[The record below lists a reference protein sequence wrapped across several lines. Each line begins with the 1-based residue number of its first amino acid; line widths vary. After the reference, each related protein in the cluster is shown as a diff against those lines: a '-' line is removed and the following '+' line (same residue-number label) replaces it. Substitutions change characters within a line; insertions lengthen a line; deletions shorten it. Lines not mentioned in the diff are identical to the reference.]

1 MAKFNHYSAILFK
14 SCVDSGITSPV
25 ELSNVMANSSV
36 ETAAFTTMHENLN
49 YRTVG
54 AIFNATSSASRR
66 FSMEEIKDAIKSQ
79 EPERIANILY
89 DKRVGGK
96 YGLGNTEPGDG
107 WKYHGRGYF
116 QYTGR
121 ENYTKFG
128 DLFRVNLVDNP
139 DQAAE
144 PEFAAKLAIAYWQH
158 KVPVGSREDIYVAM
172 RKINGGENGK
182 PARLAAFEDWK
193 ATITPEL
200 VEEVRS
206 GRMTLDQLSFHGWD
220 ALKDGVLKKGERGME
235 IRDLQNNLNR
245 LGVTDAKG
253 NALEANGTFDAST
266 RQAVAAFQKQAGL
279 PVEKAVNAS
288 VIGVVGAYAQTVGV
302 LRTPFDT
309 TNGIDPNNP
318 FQQLDA
324 SQRKLGLNDPQHFMQ
339 SDAHGVPNYMRSR
352 VNFAPGQTSDA
363 ARPAPGVQPQSPVPA
378 PAPAADGVLRV
389 GARGNAVHSLQ
400 DDLRT
405 LGYTDRRQQPLAAD
419 GVYGADTRAA
429 VAAFQQARGLSPT
442 GEADAKTLAAAQ
454 AFASTR
460 EAAERASAQSGAPS
474 PSSQASPSTA
484 HTEHAVQAPAQP
496 HASASLRLGDRGAE
510 VMALQQAL
518 LQMDINRHSRTPLQA
533 DGVFDI
539 GTQRAVQ
546 AFQLWRGSE
555 PMDGVAD
562 PATRQAIAQQARL
575 ALEQRTRD
583 VAQGKGPLDFVDNA
597 SLGRTPDP
605 QDSAQLR
612 DPRQGYGSPFRP
624 QKDEVAEQPAPA
636 RPPAQADADRSAPR
650 PSTAAPERPAHTPPN
665 AAHATPAQAP
675 PSATAPAPADTAP
688 PARDAMS
695 DLMSD
700 PGHPYHARYSEL
712 QQHWKQATPDRL
724 AQFAAACHMAG
735 FDPHQPLNKAEVAKD
750 GSTALLGV
758 AWPPG
763 SWIKVDLDAPVPTRE
778 QSMQAVAQFD
788 QQQAAQLTQFQQQ
801 RQQANAQAE
810 QGMQV

>member
-1 MAKFNHYSAILFK
+1 MAKFNESSAYLFK
-14 SCVDSGITSPV
+14 ACIDSEILRPK
-25 ELSNVMANSSV
+25 ELANIMANSSV
-36 ETAAFTTMHENLN
+36 ETDRFSTMHEKHGYSTAAWLVKNVKSAAT
-49 YRTVG
+49 RFTWKEIEDAV
-54 AIFNATSSASRR
+54 ASKDPEQIFKVMYENRA
-66 FSMEEIKDAIKSQ
+66 D
-79 EPERIANILY
+79 
-89 DKRVGGK
+89 
-96 YGLGNTEPGDG
+96 LGNTEPGDG
-107 WKYHGRGYF
+107 YRFHGRGYF

-121 ENYTKFG
+121 ENYTNFG
-128 DLFRVNLVDNP
+128 NLFKVDLVGNP
-139 DQAAE
+139 DLAAE
-144 PEFAAKLAIAYWQH
+144 PELAAKLAIAYWRH
-158 KVPVGSREDIYVAM
+158 KVSVNSREDLIAAM
-172 RKINGGENGK
+172 IDINGGENGK

-279 PVEKAVNAS
+279 PVEKVVNAS

-363 ARPAPGVQPQSPVPA
+363 ARPAQGVQPQSPAPA

-389 GARGNAVHSLQ
+389 GARGDAVQSLQ

-405 LGYTDRRQQPLAAD
+405 LGYTDRGQQPLAAD
-419 GVYGADTRAA
+419 GIYGADTRAA

-442 GEADAKTLAAAQ
+442 GEADARTLAAAQ

-460 EAAERASAQSGAPS
+460 EAAERASVQPGAPS
-474 PSSQASPSTA
+474 PSSQASPSMA
-484 HTEHAVQAPAQP
+484 AAEHAVQPPAQP
-496 HASASLRLGDRGAE
+496 QTGDSLRLGDRGTE

-518 LQMDINRHSRTPLQA
+518 LQMDINRHSKTPLQA

-583 VAQGKGPLDFVDNA
+583 VAQGERPLDFVDNA

-605 QDSAQLR
+605 QDAAQLR

-624 QKDEVAEQPAPA
+624 QRDEVAEQPAPA
-636 RPPAQADADRSAPR
+636 RPPAQADADRSAPL
-650 PSTAAPERPAHTPPN
+650 PPTAAPEPPAHTPPN

-675 PSATAPAPADTAP
+675 PSAAAPAPADTAP
-688 PARDAMS
+688 AAHATPPVRDT
-695 DLMSD
+695 MSD

-735 FDPHQPLNKAEVAKD
+735 FDPHQPLNKAEVPKD
-750 GSTALLGV
+750 GRTALLGV